1 MKNVK
6 EYVQD
11 QADEDQ
17 LKKLAVSGMTLLS
30 AIVVRRLIEYV
41 WKQSTDREPPKNPAS
56 RRVGWQEAF
65 MYTIISGLLV
75 SVTKLLIRRN
85 VALEVEDEF

>member
-1 MKNVK
+1 MKKPKKYLTENADK
-6 EYVQD
+6 D
-11 QADEDQ
+11 QI
-17 LKKLAVSGMTLLS
+17 KKYAVSGMTLLS
-30 AIVVRRLIEYV
+30 AIFVRRLIEYV

-56 RRVGWQEAF
+56 SRVGWQEAF
-65 MYTIISGLLV
+65 LYTIISGLLV